1 MLIRISN
8 EKRDLKRRIMYDE
21 IKERVERFRFFSA
34 CQATVRRT
42 IHG

>member
-1 MLIRISN
+1 
-8 EKRDLKRRIMYDE
+8 MYDE
-21 IKERVERFRFFSA
+21 MKGEREYERIRFFSA